1 MTAATHDPA
10 HDAPMNVP
18 AIDASPV
25 SKVALIAAV
34 LGFGTY
40 TVLGVVN
47 MTSAPSDDAHAQTL
61 AIQDFFLTYLVG
73 WVFWAAIPIGATG
86 LIMIGYLTSASW
98 GVVLRRCFQ
107 AATRT
112 WPLMAVLFI
121 PIAAS
126 VFLPFERDDKH
137 AVGDFSPF
145 WWASKSWE
153 GDPEAV
159 AELKHT
165 VPEAV
170 EEVQEKQHGYS
181 ALPVITGLNPTYF
194 LGRFAIVFI
203 VLGGIM
209 FLLNSWG
216 RQAEDADDDTAKGK
230 LRRLSGPGIIV
241 WALLMTV
248 GITDWVMSV
257 EPTWASS
264 MFPVVFG
271 MNAFICTF
279 CVSILTFYSL
289 YSGNADVMG
298 IVKNK
303 FRIDIGTLLL
313 GFTMVWAYASFCQ
326 YMLIWA
332 ANLPEELT
340 YYRKRGDHGWEYLA
354 YFLMACHWLLPFIV
368 LLFREVKTN
377 PASMKKMACL
387 LLTVCAADIVWWI
400 VPSVPHP
407 HGWTHAV
414 MAFAAIIGVGG
425 VWGLWFAREL
435 GRRPI
440 LPTNSEGRFLANW
453 GHGH

>member
-1 MTAATHDPA
+1 MTAATHEPA

-18 AIDASPV
+18 ATVDAAPV
-25 SKVALIAAV
+25 RKVALIAAV
-34 LGFGTY
+34 VGLGAY
-40 TVLGVVN
+40 AVLGGIN
-47 MTSAPSDDAHAQTL
+47 LSSASDEHHKATAV
-61 AIQDFFLTYLVG
+61 QDFFLTYLVG

-112 WPLMAVLFI
+112 WPLVALLFL
-121 PIAAS
+121 PIAVS
-126 VFLPFERDDKH
+126 LYM
-137 AVGDFSPF
+137 GDREHGPKSPF
-145 WWASKSWE
+145 WWNDLSWE
-153 GDPEAV
+153 GELDAV
-159 AELKHT
+159 AKAKHT
-165 VPEAV
+165 NVEAV
-170 EEVQEKQHGYS
+170 EEVREKQNGYETF
-181 ALPVITGLNPTYF
+181 PIITGLKPTNF
-194 LGRFAIVFI
+194 LGRFLIVFV

-209 FLLNSWG
+209 FLLNTWG
-216 RQAEDADDDTAKGK
+216 RPAEDADDQTAKDK
-230 LRRLSGPGIIV
+230 LKRLSGPGIIA
-241 WALLMTV
+241 WALLTTV
-248 GITDWVMSV
+248 GITDWIMSV

-279 CVSILTFYSL
+279 CVSILTFYCL

-298 IVKNK
+298 IVKDK

-400 VPSVPHP
+400 VPAIPHP
-407 HGWTHAV
+407 HGWTHAA
-414 MAFAAIIGVGG
+414 MGFAAIIGVGG
-425 VWGLWFAREL
+425 VWGLWFAWQLE
-435 GRRPI
+435 RRPI
-440 LPTNSEGRFLANW
+440 LPTNSEGKFLANW

>member
-1 MTAATHDPA
+1 MTAATHEPA

-18 AIDASPV
+18 ATVDAAPV
-25 SKVALIAAV
+25 RKVALIAAAAG
-34 LGFGTY
+34 LGAY
-40 TVLGVVN
+40 AVLGVVN
-47 MTSAPSDDAHAQTL
+47 VSSASDTHHKTTAV
-61 AIQDFFLTYLVG
+61 QDFFLTYLVG
-73 WVFWAAIPIGATG
+73 WVFWTAIPIGAMA
-86 LIMIGYLTSASW
+86 LMMIGYLTSASW

-112 WPLMAVLFI
+112 WPLMALLFI
-121 PIAAS
+121 PVAVS
-126 VFLPFERDDKH
+126 LFMPFERDDHH
-137 AVGDFSPF
+137 APGDYSPF

-159 AELKHT
+159 AKAKHT

-170 EEVQEKQHGYS
+170 EEVHEKQHGYDV
-181 ALPVITGLNPTYF
+181 APVITGLNPTNF
-194 LGRFAIVFI
+194 LGRFLIVFG
-203 VLGGIM
+203 VLGI
-209 FLLNSWG
+209 FIYLLNTWG
-216 RQAEDADDDTAKGK
+216 RRAEDNDDAAAKSRLVG
-230 LRRLSGPGIIV
+230 LSGPGIIV
-241 WALLMTV
+241 WALITTMGL
-248 GITDWVMSV
+248 TDWVMSV

-279 CVSILTFYSL
+279 SVGVLTLYSL
-289 YSGNADVMG
+289 YGTNADVMA
-298 IVKNK
+298 IVKDK

-332 ANLPEELT
+332 ANLPEELM
-340 YYRKRGDHGWEYLA
+340 YYRKRGDHGWQYLA
-354 YFLMACHWLLPFIV
+354 YFLMACHWLLPFVV

-377 PASMKKMACL
+377 PQAMRGMACL
-387 LLTVCAADIVWWI
+387 LLTVCAADIVWWV
-400 VPSVPHP
+400 VPSIPHP
-407 HGWTHAV
+407 HGWTHAL
-414 MAFAAIIGVGG
+414 MGFAAVVGVGG

-435 GRRPI
+435 ARRPI